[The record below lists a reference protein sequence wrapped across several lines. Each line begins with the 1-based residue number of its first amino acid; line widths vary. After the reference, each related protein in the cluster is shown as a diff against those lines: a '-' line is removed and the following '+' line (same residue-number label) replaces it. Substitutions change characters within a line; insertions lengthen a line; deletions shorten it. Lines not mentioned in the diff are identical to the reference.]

1 MGYKGPRSGFMFLM
15 EKKTQASRKQRRGA
29 FHRAPKISPLWT
41 RSPQKV
47 QAPHRCAQRPQNT
60 GKRSTGPVT
69 VITKMRPTSR
79 SKNWTFTHCS
89 DVSESGAVE
98 HPRLRSLDSA
108 SFQKRPLSKLVLQ
121 RPRGTRYGFSTVKYD
136 NGWRNGQK

>member
-1 MGYKGPRSGFMFLM
+1 MFLM

-41 RSPQKV
+41 RSFQKV
-47 QAPHRCAQRPQNT
+47 QAPHRCAQRSQNT
-60 GKRSTGPVT
+60 GKRSTGPEYGKEESWVT
-69 VITKMRPTSR
+69 VIAKMRPTSR

-89 DVSESGAVE
+89 NISASGVVE
-98 HPRLRSLDSA
+98 DPRLRSLNSA
-108 SFQKRPLSKLVLQ
+108 SLQKRPLSKLVLQ